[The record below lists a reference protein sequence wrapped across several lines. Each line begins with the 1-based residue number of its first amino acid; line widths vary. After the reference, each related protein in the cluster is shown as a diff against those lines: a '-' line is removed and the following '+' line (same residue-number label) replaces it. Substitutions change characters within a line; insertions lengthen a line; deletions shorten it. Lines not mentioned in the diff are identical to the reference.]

1 MEVKLKSEYNSSTNP
16 LHFVLR
22 NRDISEEDFD
32 KIVNPT
38 KELMPDWTKLDN
50 IYEGMELLKKHV
62 DKGSNIYV
70 LNDDDNDGIASTSVM
85 YQYLKT
91 YLQHDNSNIL
101 IHKKRK
107 SHGIKIDEV
116 EDLSEGDLLITPDA
130 ASSDFEQHQELHN
143 RGIDVLVID
152 HHLAPKKDTPA
163 VIINNQLSDN
173 FPNKQLTGSAMTY
186 LFCRAY
192 SETYNIEL
200 PTSLLDMSAVG
211 MVADRANFANDLGA
225 YYLMR
230 KGLEKYSLQNPMLK
244 MFATKDKSLAGR
256 DWTAK
261 DVGFSIA
268 PNINAVFRVG
278 TDEELEQVVHAM
290 CNFDYTVFNKRKKQD
305 VHITE
310 EGVLRAKSVRNRQ
323 KKTEEK
329 VLEQIHERIREKGSN
344 DYKVLLV
351 NSTGIIEDA
360 GINGLVA
367 IKLANQYKKPTLVMK
382 VTEDK
387 LRGSGRNFN
396 NSPIESF
403 NDLLSEFGVQCE
415 GHDNAFGV
423 TMDIDV
429 AMNIQEKLE
438 ERLKDVDLNNSK
450 YEVDFEWYGHVD
462 SDVIVELGN
471 HSNLWCNGIDEPLIH
486 IKEYIINKSDI
497 RFMGKTGRSIK
508 IEVDGV
514 DAVKFNM
521 SEMEIHELTSID
533 SDTISLNLVCTATI
547 NTFNGMDKPQMII
560 QDFTV
565 KKAEEVELDVH
576 KADLKSLPF

>member
-22 NRDISEEDFD
+22 NRGISEEDFD

-50 IYEGMELLKKHV
+50 IYEGVKLLKKHV
-62 DKGSNIYV
+62 GKGSNIYV
-70 LNDDDNDGIASTSVM
+70 NIDSDFDGLASSSII
-85 YQYLKT
+85 YQYIVQGLN
-91 YLQHDNSNIL
+91 HDKVNLVIHEKKKAHGL
-101 IHKKRK
+101 IMLELEHINK
-107 SHGIKIDEV
+107 
-116 EDLSEGDLLITPDA
+116 GDLLITPDA
-130 ASSDFEQHQELHN
+130 ASSDFEQHKELHN

-152 HHLAPKKDTPA
+152 HHLAPRQDTPA

-192 SETYNIEL
+192 SEVYNIEL

-225 YYLMR
+225 YHLMR

-244 MFATKDKSLAGR
+244 MFATKDKSLADR

-290 CNFDYTVFNKRKKQD
+290 CNFDYTVFNKRKKQE

-396 NSPIESF
+396 NSPVESF

-423 TMDIDV
+423 TMDLDI
-429 AMNIQEKLE
+429 AMDIQEKLE
-438 ERLKDVDLNNSK
+438 DRLKDVDLNNSK

-486 IKEYIINKSDI
+486 IKEYIVNKSDI